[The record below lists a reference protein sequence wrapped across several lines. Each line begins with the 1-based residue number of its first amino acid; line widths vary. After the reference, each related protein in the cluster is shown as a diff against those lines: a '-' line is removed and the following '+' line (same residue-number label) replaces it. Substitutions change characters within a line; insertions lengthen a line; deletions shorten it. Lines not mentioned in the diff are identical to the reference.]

1 MIEVPK
7 EIPPESVVKK
17 QHTVEHT
24 SPEPWGNPDSP
35 LPEENPDY
43 QEDYLDHPQPM

>member
-1 MIEVPK
+1 VIEVPK
-7 EIPPESVVKK
+7 EIPPEPVIKEH
-17 QHTVEHT
+17 HTVDIH

-43 QEDYLDHPQPM
+43 QEDYLDHPEPM